1 MNIVTKLFNI
11 ANAVARRS
19 YWINNVVFADCNKF
33 WYLNEFN
40 IELVNLG
47 SSSAKSAFNYR
58 QNKILAKNW
67 AMSPQSFV
75 GDYAVLTNYCSYLKK
90 NAIIVIPICPFSIF
104 GGGNEDLDDKYY
116 TVVRP
121 ISIPNAS
128 LRRRDAICDIRMRPL
143 KYMPIS
149 SLVYIFRKVK
159 KSKPQITF
167 EQNAKLMI
175 ESWQKEFSIHNLN
188 NEFSLINKDRYADSV
203 DALKR
208 LISFCISR
216 GFRPILTIPP
226 VHNSLNSY
234 FPENIRDRYIT
245 QFLNDANTAN
255 IPVLNYMS
263 SEMSKDDTMFADSFL
278 LNEKGSLHFTEE
290 FLNDLKAIYTL

>member
-1 MNIVTKLFNI
+1 MSVVTKLFHI

-19 YWINNVVFADCNKF
+19 YWINNVVFADCKKF

-47 SSSAKSAFNYR
+47 SSSAKSAFDYKN
-58 QNKILAKNW
+58 NKILAKNW
-67 AMSPQSFV
+67 AMSHQSFI

-90 NAIIVIPICPFSIF
+90 NAVIVISICPFSIF

-143 KYMPIS
+143 KYMPFS
-149 SLVYIFRKVK
+149 SVAYIFRKFK
-159 KSKPQITF
+159 KNKPQNNF

-175 ESWQKEFSIHNLN
+175 ESWKKEFSIHNLD
-188 NEFSLINKDRYADSV
+188 NEFSLINKDRYFDSV
-203 DALKR
+203 VALKK

-216 GFRPILTIPP
+216 GFRPVLAIPP
-226 VHNSLNSY
+226 IHKSLNLY
-234 FPENIRDRYIT
+234 FPETIRDKYIT
-245 QFLNDANTAN
+245 RFIETANIAN

-263 SEMSKDDTMFADSFL
+263 SWMSDDDNMFADSFL
-278 LNEKGSLHFTEE
+278 LNEKGSLCFTEK